1 MVTDPSGDSG
11 DSTDTKVV
19 VITATDVD
27 EVPSVKAAD
36 GTTEPDAAHMVEENS
51 NLLNETDLDNAENN
65 TFSTWR
71 SPPMMMTRFHCC

>member
-1 MVTDPSGDSG
+1 MRTGEAP
-11 DSTDTKVV
+11 TRKFV

-51 NLLNETDLDNAENN
+51 NLLDETTLTAPKIIPIC
-65 TFSTWR
+65 TWR